1 MADIMIRKF
10 KKVFMKG
17 QVIFRQGTD
26 GDEMY
31 ILEKG
36 RVKISIK
43 IGDSKS
49 MELQTFGAREF
60 FGEMALFGELKRT
73 ATAVAI
79 EDTSVIVIT
88 RETMTNQLDDLPPWF
103 VTMFKA
109 LIERLRLTNLK
120 LIPEK

>member
-1 MADIMIRKF
+1 MADKTIRKF

-26 GDEMY
+26 GDAMY

-49 MELQTFGAREF
+49 MELQTFGPSEF
-60 FGEMALFGELKRT
+60 FGEMALFGKLKRT

-88 RETMTNQLDDLPPWF
+88 RETMNNQLDDLPPWF

>member
-1 MADIMIRKF
+1 MVDATGRKF

-31 ILEKG
+31 IIEKG
-36 RVKISIK
+36 RIKISLK
-43 IGDSKS
+43 LGDSKPI
-49 MELQTFGAREF
+49 ELHSFGPSEF

-73 ATAVAI
+73 ATAIAI

-88 RETMTNQLDDLPPWF
+88 RETIGQS
-103 VTMFKA
+103 A
-109 LIERLRLTNLK
+109 
-120 LIPEK
+120 